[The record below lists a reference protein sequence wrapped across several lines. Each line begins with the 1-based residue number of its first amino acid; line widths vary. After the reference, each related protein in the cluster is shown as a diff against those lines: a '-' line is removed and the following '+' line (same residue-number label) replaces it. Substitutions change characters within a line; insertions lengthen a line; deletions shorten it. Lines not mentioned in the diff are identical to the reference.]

1 MSPHLNHHWVII
13 QLRPGLRINNSSN
26 PTFHYWRSSRS
37 PHWLT
42 FVPYLLL
49 WGLVIVSYFDW
60 LFFREECQRKR
71 LADYRATV
79 ARISRL
85 HKEVHLSKQS
95 AIIFKLPKCWNF
107 WSILSETPYQ
117 YLVSDPTSATKAGN
131 CLVQRSGR
139 AWGFHGKGKI
149 RWRHNSIL
157 VLDTILV
164 QVQNHCMLVL
174 VNGFR
179 HLHPVK
185 FSLSQTCIFSSI
197 LKS

>member
-1 MSPHLNHHWVII
+1 MSPHLNHNWVII
-13 QLRPGLRINNSSN
+13 QIPQIQLSTIDAPRALLIN
-26 PTFHYWRSSRS
+26 
-37 PHWLT
+37 WL
-42 FVPYLLL
+42 VCLISHLLL

-85 HKEVHLSKQS
+85 HKEVHLSKHS

-107 WSILSETPYQ
+107 CSILSETPYQ

-139 AWGFHGKGKI
+139 ARGFHCKGKI
-149 RWRHNSIL
+149 RWSTVPKTYRDL
-157 VLDTILV
+157 
-164 QVQNHCMLVL
+164 
-174 VNGFR
+174 R
-179 HLHPVK
+179 A
-185 FSLSQTCIFSSI
+185 
-197 LKS
+197 